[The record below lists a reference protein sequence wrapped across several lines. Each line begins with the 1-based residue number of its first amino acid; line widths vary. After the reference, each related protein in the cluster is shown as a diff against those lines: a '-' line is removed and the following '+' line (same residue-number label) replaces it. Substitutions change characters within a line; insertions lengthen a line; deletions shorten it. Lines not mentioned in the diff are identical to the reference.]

1 MNEQVSAFGGKKSFY
16 SLVFAFII
24 VAGGLLGARAAQ
36 AATLAVSPTSGSVAV
51 GNTISVSIVLD
62 TQGAAAYGVDVYSL
76 HFNSAYLQVSTVTP
90 GSLLPITAYNTFNN
104 TTGVIQFSQVSSTG
118 GNNFT
123 GTGTLATILFQA
135 TAAGSSSLTFD
146 YTAGSTNQCDVAGL
160 YTNLLSSVTNGSVTV
175 SSSADTT
182 PPTVPTNLSA
192 TSSSAST
199 ASLTW
204 TASTDPVVGG
214 QTTSGLAG
222 YQIFRCSGSSCSPTV
237 QVGTSTI
244 ASFSDSGLSAS
255 TVYGYA
261 VKAYDNAGN
270 ISAASTAAYVTTG
283 VNPPVISNIV
293 VSGIGQTSATVTWTT
308 NTNSNSQVD
317 YGLTTSYGSAS
328 TLNGTL
334 TTSHSVALSGLS
346 AGTTYHYQV
355 RSQDSSG
362 NLSVSPDNT
371 FTTQLAPDTTP
382 PTAGITAP
390 SAGSVSGTITYSAT
404 ASDPT
409 VAGQVTSGLFSL
421 TLYVD
426 GSVFATTS
434 SGSITAS
441 LDTTTLSN
449 ATHTLT
455 AVAKDNAGNIGS
467 SSPVS
472 ITVFN
477 LGSATRYPRLL
488 TLSSLEDLSAIP
500 ASLSATISVI
510 SPTLGTTLE
519 SYTLTPNGSNQY
531 SVGFLSSDPQVVNL
545 RVKVNGYLS
554 QLVTGLDTTVNSGAV
569 TSVSELNAGDLN
581 NDNTINALDYSI
593 MNTHW
598 LQNYPIA
605 DINADGI
612 VNSLDFAVLK
622 NNFNKSGN

>member
-1 MNEQVSAFGGKKSFY
+1 MKKFLY
-16 SLVFAFII
+16 SLIFVSSALVIS
-24 VAGGLLGARAAQ
+24 VLGVQAAQ
-36 AATLAVSPTSGSVAV
+36 AATLSVSPTSGSVTV
-51 GNTISVSIVLD
+51 GNSLTVNVVLD
-62 TQGAAAYGVDVYSL
+62 TQSQAAYGVDVYSL
-76 HFNSAYLQVSTVTP
+76 HFNPAYLQVSTITP
-90 GSLLPITAYNTFNN
+90 GTLLPVTAYNTFNN
-104 TTGVIQFSQVSSTG
+104 STGVVEFSQVSSTG
-118 GNNFT
+118 GSNFT
-123 GTGTLATILFQA
+123 GSGNLFTITFQA
-135 TAAGSSSLTFD
+135 TAAGTSAVTID
-146 YTAGSTNQCDVAGL
+146 YTAGSTNQSDVAGL
-160 YTNLLSSVTNGSVTV
+160 YTNLLTAVTNGSFIV
-175 SSSADTT
+175 SSASDTT
-182 PPTVPTNLSA
+182 PPTVPTGLSA
-192 TSSSAST
+192 TSTSAST
-199 ASLTW
+199 ASVTW
-204 TASTDPVVGG
+204 TPSTDPVVGG
-214 QTTSGLAG
+214 QSTSGLAG
-222 YQIFRCSGSSCSPTV
+222 YQVFRCSGSSCSPTI
-237 QVGTSTI
+237 QVGTSTT

-261 VKAYDNAGN
+261 VKSYDNAGN
-270 ISAASTAAYVTTG
+270 ISAASTAAYATTG

-308 NTNSNSQVD
+308 NTNSNSQVN
-317 YGLTTSYGSAS
+317 YGLTISYGSSSA
-328 TLNGTL
+328 LNPSL
-334 TTSHSVALSGLS
+334 VTSHSVALSGLS

-355 RSQDSSG
+355 LSRDGSG
-362 NLSVSPDNT
+362 NLTTSPDNS

-382 PTAGITAP
+382 PAASITAP

-409 VAGQVTSGLFSL
+409 VNGQVTSGLFSL

-426 GSVFATTS
+426 GSLFATTT
-434 SGSITAS
+434 SGSIITN

-467 SSPVS
+467 STPVS
-472 ITVFN
+472 ITVYN

-488 TLSSLEDLSAIP
+488 ALTSLEDLSAIP
-500 ASLSATISVI
+500 ASLSATISVV

-531 SVGFLSSDPQVVNL
+531 SVSFLSSDPQVVNL

-554 QLVTGLDTTVNSGAV
+554 QLVTGLDTTVNSG
-569 TSVSELNAGDLN
+569 SVSSVTELSAGDLN

-598 LQNYPIA
+598 LQNYAAA
-605 DINADGI
+605 DINQDGI